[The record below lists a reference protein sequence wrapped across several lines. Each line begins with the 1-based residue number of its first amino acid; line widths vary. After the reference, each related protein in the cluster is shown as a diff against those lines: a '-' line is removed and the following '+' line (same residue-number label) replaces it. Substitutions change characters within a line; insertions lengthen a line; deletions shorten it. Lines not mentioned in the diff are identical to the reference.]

1 MPPPCT
7 FIRTKR
13 CTVQVLSVLAVTAV
27 TGQKNQGQDS
37 VLGRWE
43 GVTEGVTPVTEG
55 VTGPLDLSHDL
66 PRDLSYDLSPAKKRA
81 RLVARLVTDTLF
93 PMADLAARWGVT
105 PNTVSRRLAFLQIK
119 PIRQGNY
126 RFLTV
131 EQLEL
136 ANALHSHILSGQPME
151 TFPRSQQEGEAM
163 AIARRQTVK
172 VDQAESAMA
181 LVAAM
186 AAKLTPPADPL
197 QQARRLKEAADLGL
211 WLSNAEMAEVIGM
224 AESTLRDKGHDYSP
238 RPGFR
243 LERKQDSSR
252 RFTRSGVIWWRAVQ
266 EGAAPSAVTSPVTS
280 RPVGFAGAIEA
291 RCQTISAAIELPRLP
306 FG

>member
-1 MPPPCT
+1 
-7 FIRTKR
+7 
-13 CTVQVLSVLAVTAV
+13 
-27 TGQKNQGQDS
+27 
-37 VLGRWE
+37 
-43 GVTEGVTPVTEG
+43 
-55 VTGPLDLSHDL
+55 
-66 PRDLSYDLSPAKKRA
+66 
-81 RLVARLVTDTLF
+81 
-93 PMADLAARWGVT
+93 MADLAARWGVT

-119 PIRQGNY
+119 PTRQGNY

-172 VDQAESAMA
+172 VDQAETTMA

-186 AAKLTPPADPL
+186 AATLRPPADPL

-243 LERKQDSSR
+243 LERKQDSR
-252 RFTRSGVIWWRAVQ
+252 GGAIWWRAVQ
-266 EGAAPSAVTSPVTS
+266 EGAAPAATSPATS

-306 FG
+306 LG